1 MPTFV
6 LFCVDKPGSLDL
18 RMATREAH
26 LAYVRD
32 KAAMVK
38 LGGPMLN
45 DEGEMA
51 GSLLIVEAPDRAAA
65 IELNAHDPYTGGCEG
80 VQGHPW
86 PALSPITPP
95 AQSAASGSAA

>member
-1 MPTFV
+1 M

-65 IELNAHDPYTGGCEG
+65 IELNAHDPYTLAGLWERVDVKAFKATLG
-80 VQGHPW
+80 Q
-86 PALSPITPP
+86 L
-95 AQSAASGSAA
+95 

>member
-26 LAYVRD
+26 LAYMRD
-32 KAAMVK
+32 KAAMMK

-45 DEGEMA
+45 DNGEMA

-65 IELNAHDPYTGGCEG
+65 IALNSHDPYTLAGLWERVDVKVFKATLG
-80 VQGHPW
+80 Q
-86 PALSPITPP
+86 L
-95 AQSAASGSAA
+95 

>member
-1 MPTFV
+1 MPIFV

-26 LAYVRD
+26 LAYMRD
-32 KAAMVK
+32 KAVMMK

-45 DEGEMA
+45 EDGEMA

-65 IELNAHDPYTGGCEG
+65 IALNAHDPYTLAGLWERVDVKAFKATLG
-80 VQGHPW
+80 Q
-86 PALSPITPP
+86 L
-95 AQSAASGSAA
+95 

>member
-65 IELNAHDPYTGGCEG
+65 IELNAHDPYTLAGLWERVEVKAFKATLG
-80 VQGHPW
+80 Q
-86 PALSPITPP
+86 L
-95 AQSAASGSAA
+95 

>member
-26 LAYVRD
+26 LAYMRD
-32 KAAMVK
+32 KAAMMK
-38 LGGPMLN
+38 LGGPMLD
-45 DEGEMA
+45 DEGAMA

-65 IELNAHDPYTGGCEG
+65 MALNAQDPYTLAGLWERVDVKAFKATLG
-80 VQGHPW
+80 Q
-86 PALSPITPP
+86 L
-95 AQSAASGSAA
+95 

>member
-26 LAYVRD
+26 LAYMRD
-32 KAAMVK
+32 KATMVK

-65 IELNAHDPYTGGCEG
+65 IELNLHDPYTLAGLWERVDVKAFKATLG
-80 VQGHPW
+80 Q
-86 PALSPITPP
+86 L
-95 AQSAASGSAA
+95 

>member
-65 IELNAHDPYTGGCEG
+65 IELNAHDPYTLAGLWERVDVKAFKATLG
-80 VQGHPW
+80 Q
-86 PALSPITPP
+86 L
-95 AQSAASGSAA
+95 

>member
-1 MPTFV
+1 
-6 LFCVDKPGSLDL
+6 
-18 RMATREAH
+18 MATREAH

-65 IELNAHDPYTGGCEG
+65 IELNAHDPYTLAGLWERVDVKAFKATLG
-80 VQGHPW
+80 Q
-86 PALSPITPP
+86 L
-95 AQSAASGSAA
+95 

>member
-26 LAYVRD
+26 LAYMRD

-65 IELNAHDPYTGGCEG
+65 IELNAHDPYTLAGLWERVDVKAFKATLG
-80 VQGHPW
+80 Q
-86 PALSPITPP
+86 L
-95 AQSAASGSAA
+95 

>member
-6 LFCVDKPGSLDL
+6 LFCVDKPGSLEL

-26 LAYVRD
+26 LAYMRD
-32 KAAMVK
+32 KAAMMK

-45 DEGEMA
+45 DNGEMA

-65 IELNAHDPYTGGCEG
+65 INLNAHDPYTLAGLWERVDVKAFKATLG
-80 VQGHPW
+80 Q
-86 PALSPITPP
+86 L
-95 AQSAASGSAA
+95 

>member
-26 LAYVRD
+26 LAYMRD
-32 KAAMVK
+32 KAAMMK
-38 LGGPMLN
+38 LGGPML
-45 DEGEMA
+45 DEDGAMA

-65 IELNAHDPYTGGCEG
+65 MALSAQDPYTLAGLWERVDVKAFKATFG
-80 VQGHPW
+80 Q
-86 PALSPITPP
+86 L
-95 AQSAASGSAA
+95 